1 MINMDKG
8 ENMEIKIKSEFN
20 SKSAKRAELFSIRR
34 EISAFW
40 KARPRC
46 AAKSLVNALA
56 PAVALFD
63 AVRDAGKTL
72 ANSPEEWAEQH
83 ATLSALEGP
92 ANAVFARF
100 A

>member
-1 MINMDKG
+1 
-8 ENMEIKIKSEFN
+8 MEIKISSEFG
-20 SKSAKRAELFSIRR
+20 SRSAKRAELFSIRR

-46 AAKSLVNALA
+46 AAKSLVGALA

-63 AVRDAGKTL
+63 AIQVVGKTL
-72 ANSPEEWAEQH
+72 ADSPEEWAEQY
-83 ATLSALEGP
+83 ATLSALEKS
-92 ANAVFARF
+92 ANTVFAQF